1 MRMPAKFAEPPA
13 RSSVSAIRHPFRA
26 ARGAA
31 LFAMTMIISPAWAEY
46 TVQQGDTIEIEVAG
60 IPELKQR
67 STVQPDGAIAFPLVG
82 ALAVEGLTPAQLR
95 SAVQTQLAKK
105 IYRQRANDGREMLMV
120 IQPDEVSAAIVA
132 YRPIYVTG
140 DVVKPG
146 EQTFLPKMT
155 VRQALALAGGTDI
168 NARFGRP
175 TRDLSALK
183 VDFELAWVDFASAT
197 ARIARVAAE
206 LNGTSDLGK
215 LDFPNGPLPKERL
228 AEIEKSESAIFQ
240 ARMADY
246 LRERDFLKSTV
257 DQADERIAVVEK
269 QQAEEEQGS
278 RADTLELKRLVEL
291 LSKGQETNPRVTDA
305 RRALLLSSTRALQVN
320 VELLELSGGGQ
331 NEVCV
336 PGSVGEE
343 LLAHDGEKIFS
354 LEASDNLV
362 LFGHNYHRIG
372 VVDEQ
377 GFNGR
382 IELVFVQEHRAEAP
396 LIQHARSGLDPIR
409 PHQLFPFDREG
420 PNWQLQD
427 AAANSAPR
435 TDERRKTRG
444 SAHRLAAA
452 CVAFD
457 RDADTDHARLSGRV
471 FSS

>member
-1 MRMPAKFAEPPA
+1 M
-13 RSSVSAIRHPFRA
+13 
-26 ARGAA
+26 
-31 LFAMTMIISPAWAEY
+31 MTIIISPAWAEY

-67 STVQPDGAIAFPLVG
+67 STVQPDGAIALPLIG

-105 IYRQRANDGREMLMV
+105 IYRQRANDGRELLMV

-175 TRDLSALK
+175 TRDLPTLK
-183 VDFELAWVDFASAT
+183 VDFELTWVDFASAT
-197 ARIARVAAE
+197 ARIARIAGE
-206 LNGTSDLGK
+206 LSGTSGLGK

-246 LRERDFLKSTV
+246 QRERDFLKSSV

-320 VELLELSGGGQ
+320 VEMLELKRQKSDSVRKVQHFEDDRRISLLKELEDATSAKTIALIKIQALESELRSGAPGPSGIEDSTPRTI
-331 NEVCV
+331 EVV
-336 PGSVGEE
+336 RQGTGDRSK
-343 LLAHDGEKIFS
+343 LL
-354 LEASDNLV
+354 
-362 LFGHNYHRIG
+362 
-372 VVDEQ
+372 VDED
-377 GFNGR
+377 
-382 IELVFVQEHRAEAP
+382 FVLMPGDVIDVTLQAPERSAEA
-396 LIQHARSGLDPIR
+396 
-409 PHQLFPFDREG
+409 DR
-420 PNWQLQD
+420 
-427 AAANSAPR
+427 
-435 TDERRKTRG
+435 
-444 SAHRLAAA
+444 
-452 CVAFD
+452 
-457 RDADTDHARLSGRV
+457 
-471 FSS
+471 

>member
-13 RSSVSAIRHPFRA
+13 RSSVSTIRHPFRA

-175 TRDLSALK
+175 TRDLSALR

-246 LRERDFLKSTV
+246 QRERDFLKSTV

-320 VELLELSGGGQ
+320 VELLELKRQKSDSARKVQHFEDDRRIALLKELEDASSAKTIAQIKIQALESELRSGAPAAIGIDDDTPRTI
-331 NEVCV
+331 EVV
-336 PGSVGEE
+336 RQGTGNRSKF
-343 LLAHDGEKIFS
+343 L
-354 LEASDNLV
+354 
-362 LFGHNYHRIG
+362 
-372 VVDEQ
+372 VDEDYVLMP
-377 GFNGR
+377 GDVVSVTLR
-382 IELVFVQEHRAEAP
+382 PPE
-396 LIQHARSGLDPIR
+396 RS
-409 PHQLFPFDREG
+409 
-420 PNWQLQD
+420 
-427 AAANSAPR
+427 A
-435 TDERRKTRG
+435 
-444 SAHRLAAA
+444 
-452 CVAFD
+452 
-457 RDADTDHARLSGRV
+457 DADR
-471 FSS
+471 

>member
-1 MRMPAKFAEPPA
+1 
-13 RSSVSAIRHPFRA
+13 
-26 ARGAA
+26 
-31 LFAMTMIISPAWAEY
+31 MTMIISPAWAEY

-105 IYRQRANDGREMLMV
+105 IYRQRANDGREILMV
-120 IQPDEVSAAIVA
+120 IQPEEVSAAIVA

-155 VRQALALAGGTDI
+155 VRQALALAGGTDV

-175 TRDLSALK
+175 MRDPAALK
-183 VDFELAWVDFASAT
+183 VDFELAWVTFASAT

-206 LNGTSDLGK
+206 LNGASDLGK
-215 LDFPNGPLPKERL
+215 LDFANWPLSKERL
-228 AEIEKSESAIFQ
+228 AEIEKSESAILQ

-246 LRERDFLKSTV
+246 HRERDFLKSTV
-257 DQADERIAVVEK
+257 DQADDRIAVVEK

-320 VELLELSGGGQ
+320 VELLELQ
-331 NEVCV
+331 RQ
-336 PGSVGEE
+336 
-343 LLAHDGEKIFS
+343 K
-354 LEASDNLV
+354 SDSARQAQH
-362 LFGHNYHRIG
+362 FEDDRRIG
-372 VVDEQ
+372 LLKELENATTDKTMAQIKIRALESERSGAPSPIGMEDETPRTIEVVRQGTGNRSKFLVDEDYVLMPGDVIRVILQ
-377 GFNGR
+377 GP
-382 IELVFVQEHRAEAP
+382 E
-396 LIQHARSGLDPIR
+396 
-409 PHQLFPFDREG
+409 
-420 PNWQLQD
+420 
-427 AAANSAPR
+427 NSA
-435 TDERRKTRG
+435 
-444 SAHRLAAA
+444 
-452 CVAFD
+452 
-457 RDADTDHARLSGRV
+457 DADR
-471 FSS
+471 